1 MLLVMGKNI
10 GQLLCPSD
18 SLVSETLVETD
29 MRCIKNE
36 YHTDDIAVYVAGVVR
51 DQYSREAVKMYENY
65 YAYYSYCVLAE
76 TLAERSPC
84 ARGSAEIQRLSR
96 ARYERIRYV
105 RGDDNPYGFLSR
117 CYPHKSVKHYYTRDS
132 TC

>member
-1 MLLVMGKNI
+1 
-10 GQLLCPSD
+10 
-18 SLVSETLVETD
+18 

-76 TLAERSPC
+76 TVYCGKIL
-84 ARGSAEIQRLSR
+84 SAETFYNALQNYFKVDKRHNRKHFYKSF
-96 ARYERIRYV
+96 AYKAV
-105 RGDDNPYGFLSR
+105 RGTQKLSNIFSHNKQHSRNEKGVSKCPCQAFLYKALHSFD
-117 CYPHKSVKHYYTRDS
+117 VF
-132 TC
+132 